1 MNDAD
6 GDGICDEFEIAGCT
20 DEEAENYN
28 ETATDDDG
36 SCFYCDFD
44 VATTVTDDVN
54 SLSNGSIDVTI
65 SGASG
70 EYDFSWTG
78 PDEFASTDEDID
90 GLVGGSYNLVIT
102 DSNGCTL
109 SVDVEVGDLVDNVQE
124 LDASFA
130 IVAYPNPV
138 SNTLTLESDEFSG
151 KALIKLYDG
160 MGRLVAESEQVI
172 GNGRVQLNVSGLSTG
187 SYNLI
192 AICNG
197 KQATERIQIR

>member
-1 MNDAD
+1 M
-6 GDGICDEFEIAGCT
+6 
-20 DEEAENYN
+20 
-28 ETATDDDG
+28 
-36 SCFYCDFD
+36 
-44 VATTVTDDVN
+44 
-54 SLSNGSIDVTI
+54 
-65 SGASG
+65 
-70 EYDFSWTG
+70 
-78 PDEFASTDEDID
+78 
-90 GLVGGSYNLVIT
+90 IT

-151 KALIKLYDG
+151 KALIKLFDG
-160 MGRLVAESEQVI
+160 MGRLVADSEQVI
-172 GNGRVQLNVSGLSTG
+172 GNGRVQLNVSGLATG

-197 KQATERIQIR
+197 RQATERIQIR